1 MSKLIA
7 ALVSHKIHRGH
18 HVPFFLFVNDPNM
31 IIHPDLRSAPSLQVF
46 VFGGYEAEMA
56 HIDRWDTENLTWDTL
71 ELPLELQGVCFA
83 AVAVS

>member
-1 MSKLIA
+1 MC
-7 ALVSHKIHRGH
+7 
-18 HVPFFLFVNDPNM
+18 
-31 IIHPDLRSAPSLQVF
+31 HPDLRSAPSLQVF

>member
-1 MSKLIA
+1 MRKLIA
-7 ALVSHKIHRGH
+7 AFWYLTRFTVATMCQHGT
-18 HVPFFLFVNDPNM
+18 V
-31 IIHPDLRSAPSLQVF
+31 IHPDLLSAPNLQVF